1 MISKALEAQITLN
14 DKLVPLINSDFNIDI
29 DWDISITQKDNG
41 VLLDILCNSLKG
53 YFQYIEKRDSYKKET
68 RISFESDNSWIINHE
83 KDNSFMSQITNSILI
98 EPYLVIINLDTKKV
112 VIKF

>member
-1 MISKALEAQITLN
+1 MISIALEAQITLN

-41 VLLDILCNSLKG
+41 ILLDILCNSLKG
-53 YFQYIEKRDSYKKET
+53 YFQYVEKRDSYKKET
-68 RISFESDNSWIINHE
+68 RILFETNNSWEINHE
-83 KDNSFMSQITNSILI
+83 KDNSFMSQITNSMLI
-98 EPYLVIINLDTKKV
+98 EPYLVVVNLDTKKV

>member
-1 MISKALEAQITLN
+1 MISKALESQITLN

-41 VLLDILCNSLKG
+41 VLLNILCNSLKG

-98 EPYLVIINLDTKKV
+98 EPYLVVVNLDTKKV

>member
-68 RISFESDNSWIINHE
+68 RISFESDNTWVINHE
-83 KDNSFMSQITNSILI
+83 KDNSFMSQITNSMLI
-98 EPYLVIINLDTKKV
+98 EPYLVIVNLDTKKV

>member
-14 DKLVPLINSDFNIDI
+14 DKVVPIINTQMDIDI
-29 DWDISITQKDNG
+29 DWDIATIEKDNG
-41 VLLDILCNSLKG
+41 IVITILCNSIKG

-68 RISFESDNSWIINHE
+68 RISFESNESWVINHE
-83 KDNSFMSQITNSILI
+83 KDDSFISQMTNSMLI
-98 EPYLVIINLDTKKV
+98 EPYLVIVNLDTKKV

>member
-29 DWDISITQKDNG
+29 DWEISITQKDNG
-41 VLLDILCNSLKG
+41 VLLNILCNSLKG
-53 YFQYIEKRDSYKKET
+53 YFQYIEKRDSYKRET
-68 RISFESDNSWIINHE
+68 RISFETNNSWVINHE
-83 KDNSFMSQITNSILI
+83 KDNSFMSQITNSMLI
-98 EPYLVIINLDTKKV
+98 EPYLVVVNLDTKKV

>member
-41 VLLDILCNSLKG
+41 VLLNILCNSLKG
-53 YFQYIEKRDSYKKET
+53 YFQYLEKRDSYKKET
-68 RISFESDNSWIINHE
+68 RISFESDNTWVINHE
-83 KDNSFMSQITNSILI
+83 KDNSFMSQITNSMLI
-98 EPYLVIINLDTKKV
+98 EPYLVIVNLDTKKV